1 MKKMLLILLLVSPV
15 LVFAADSAA
24 NSNANVDNQQAK
36 QQKFEAKKQRIL
48 KMLQEKQAC
57 VEKANSKDDLKKCKV
72 HGGKKHKN
80 KKD

>member
-1 MKKMLLILLLVSPV
+1 MKKRLLILLLASPV
-15 LVFAADSAA
+15 LVFAADSAT
-24 NSNANVDNQQAK
+24 NSNTNVDNQQVK
-36 QQKFEAKKQRIL
+36 QQIL